1 MNERGD
7 VPNSTGRTAAGDRTS
22 LRRVAI
28 VVPDGLRAS
37 PQRRIAIP
45 EPSFA
50 FRAVL
55 DRTVSAY
62 SAARILL
69 APGNSFGSGEFEQ
82 DVAARYVRNRGALDV
97 AAVPNTSNSY
107 VDTRGNAI
115 LLRRYLIER
124 GEWPLLE
131 AVLVVALPHAKRASY
146 CFRREGFALS
156 LVDPVPYSIPADEP
170 VTYRQWY
177 YAHPACHAAYEWAAL
192 LRDRLRG

>member
-1 MNERGD
+1 MIGD
-7 VPNSTGRTAAGDRTS
+7 ARLPMSTGSMAAENGAS
-22 LRRVAI
+22 LRRIAI
-28 VVPDGLRAS
+28 VVPDGLKAS
-37 PQRRIAIP
+37 PQRRVAVP

-55 DRTVSAY
+55 DRVVSAY
-62 SAARILL
+62 RTARILL

-82 DVAARYVRNRGALDV
+82 DVAARYLRDRGAIDV
-97 AAVPNTSNSY
+97 AAVPNSSTSY

-115 LLRRYLIER
+115 LLRRYLTER
-124 GEWPLLE
+124 GDWPLPD

-177 YAHPACHAAYEWAAL
+177 YAHPSCHGAYEWAAL
-192 LRDRLRG
+192 LRDMLRD